1 MYKKGLIGTI
11 IVIIIA
17 LVVLGYFGFNIKD
30 IFNSPTVQANLNSAW
45 NFVVMVWNNYLSG
58 PVLYVWNILW
68 NLFKTGMNS
77 LHS

>member
-17 LVVLGYFGFNIKD
+17 LIILGYFGFNIKD
-30 IFNSPTVQANLNSAW
+30 IFNSPTVQANLNAAW
-45 NFVVMVWNNYLSG
+45 NFCVMIWNNYLSG
-58 PVLYVWNILW
+58 PVTYVWNILW
-68 NLFKTGMNS
+68 NLFKAGMNS